1 MLGFPKKLQVKL
13 ENRTAKNTLRQ
24 LSIPEGLTDFS
35 SNDYLGF
42 STQESISQH
51 AEQILKAYDYR
62 NGASGSRLLNGNH
75 AIHQSLE
82 DDLSGYYG
90 TAKALLFNSGYDANL
105 GFFSSVPQRGD
116 VVLYDE
122 LVHASIRDGIKLGNA
137 NAFKFD
143 HNNLASLETQLSHCR
158 GKYPEATYY
167 VVTES
172 VFSMDGD
179 SPNLVELVAFCKK
192 HALYLIVDEA
202 HAVGVFG
209 KGVVS
214 QCGLEQQ
221 VFAILVTF
229 GKAMGCHGAAIL
241 GSERL
246 ILYLINFSRSLIYTT
261 AMSPHNVALVKASY
275 LYLDG
280 TDGKVAIH
288 TLKQHIGHFRETI
301 ADLQLQALFLESHS
315 SIQIALLK
323 DNKAAKRLSE
333 GLKLKGFDVRAILS
347 PTVKEGNERLRICL
361 HAFNTTEE
369 ITELLQTIKMIY
381 GKRPSYLREL

>member
-1 MLGFPKKLQVKL
+1 MLGFPKKLQAKL
-13 ENRTAKNTLRQ
+13 ENRIAKSTLRQ
-24 LSIPEGLTDFS
+24 LSIQEGLTDFT

-42 STQESISQH
+42 SKQECIQQH
-51 AEQILKAYDYR
+51 ADQILKKYGHS
-62 NGASGSRLLNGNH
+62 NGSGGSRLLNGNH
-75 AIHQSLE
+75 VIHQSLE
-82 DDLSGYYG
+82 DYLSSYYG

-137 NAFKFD
+137 KAFKFN
-143 HNNLASLETQLSHCR
+143 HNNLTNLETQLSHCR
-158 GKYPEATYY
+158 KKYPEATYY

-179 SPNLVELVAFCKK
+179 SPDLVELAAFCKK
-192 HALYLIVDEA
+192 QALYLIVDEA

-214 QCGLEQQ
+214 QCGLERQ
-221 VFAILVTF
+221 VFAILITF

-241 GSERL
+241 GSEPL

-261 AMSPHNVALVKASY
+261 AMSPHSAALVKASY
-275 LYLDG
+275 LHLDG

-288 TLKQHIGHFRETI
+288 TLKQHIGHFRETV
-301 ADLQLQALFLESHS
+301 ADLQLQALFLKSHS

-323 DNKAAKRLSE
+323 DNKTAKRLSE
-333 GLKLKGFDVRAILS
+333 GLILNGFDVRAIVS

-369 ITELLQTIKMIY
+369 ITKLLQTIKMTY
-381 GKRPSYLREL
+381 GKKPSNLG